1 MTSAD
6 KGVGLQLSVIFIGQK
21 VKLVQDLLPVTAAAV
36 L

>member
-6 KGVGLQLSVIFIGQK
+6 KGVGLQLSVMFIGQK
-21 VKLVQDLLPVTAAAV
+21 VKLVQDQLSVTAGAA